1 MIKTIRL
8 TLLSALEVL
17 AFVGALVYF
26 LSRIISGLE
35 RIGGTADSYLAKLSF
50 GLRAIEK
57 ETSHLAPQ
65 VNRLNQGLSSLVE
78 GLSTS
83 DEHLETVAESL
94 SGEKEVLL

>member
-1 MIKTIRL
+1 MIKSIRL

-17 AFVGALVYF
+17 TFVGALVYF
-26 LSRIISGLE
+26 LSRIISALE
-35 RIGGTADSYLAKLSF
+35 RIGGMPDSYLAKLSF

-65 VNRLNQGLSSLVE
+65 VTQLNQGLSSLVN

-83 DEHLETVAESL
+83 DEHLKAVAEAL
-94 SGEKEVLL
+94 SEEKEVLL